1 MTRRWA
7 GYRTFTPCRS
17 SAQTQKDGHQR
28 NGSWACFR
36 IAFCHSLV
44 YNPLRSMYGMYGV
57 QLGLVFFFLL
67 SGWAVHKNRCAGR
80 VDFVILSTS
89 LQIGQ
94 YIMSSKRDR
103 EVCALCFSRW
113 PPITAVHSF
122 NLPRSDFLTS
132 YHTRGQSVSVRWLN
146 IGRKGPGEVSHTLFF
161 FASWPRPS
169 SRSSRVH

>member
-1 MTRRWA
+1 MNDEAVSGLPYFHTLPELRPNPERW
-7 GYRTFTPCRS
+7 TPAER
-17 SAQTQKDGHQR
+17 K
-28 NGSWACFR
+28 
-36 IAFCHSLV
+36 
-44 YNPLRSMYGMYGV
+44 
-57 QLGLVFFFLL
+57 LGLFQDCLLPFIGLQPSQINVWNVWGSTRACFFFLL

-132 YHTRGQSVSVRWLN
+132 YHTRGQSVSVR
-146 IGRKGPGEVSHTLFF
+146 
-161 FASWPRPS
+161 
-169 SRSSRVH
+169 